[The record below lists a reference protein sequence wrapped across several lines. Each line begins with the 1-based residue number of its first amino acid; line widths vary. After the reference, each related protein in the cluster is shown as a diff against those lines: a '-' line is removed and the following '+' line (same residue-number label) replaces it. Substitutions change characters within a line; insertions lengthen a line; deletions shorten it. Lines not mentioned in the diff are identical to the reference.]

1 MCDLGKYVYLQ
12 ICSMTI
18 ILVTQQQTNT
28 MLFKKK
34 LVYHIVCKSKQIC
47 VELGVAKNTFL
58 LQKYNA
64 VTPCM
69 FLQLASDT
77 CVCFRV
83 ICEGYLIANTHG
95 KKTWNRAVKN
105 YVLHN

>member
-28 MLFKKK
+28 YNAFFANLNRSV
-34 LVYHIVCKSKQIC
+34 LSQA
-47 VELGVAKNTFL
+47 LQKNTFL